1 MGTDKAIEKLK
12 KRALIDGHFV
22 FTSGRHSSVYVNKDA
37 VYARTSE
44 ISKLCRIIAAQFAG
58 FDPQMVIAPAVGG
71 VVLSQWTTHHLSTL
85 SKRDFSVP
93 DPVLAAYAE
102 KSKDGREFVIKRE
115 YAKLIPGKRVLVVE
129 DVLTT
134 GGSAKSVVKAV
145 RKIGGEVI
153 GVGALFN
160 RGNVTKRKLGG
171 VPKLFSIC
179 NEKMDDW
186 PEDKCSLCVDGVP
199 INMDF
204 GHGAEFLSRKTNE
217 TAEDYL

>member
-1 MGTDKAIEKLK
+1 MSTDRTIEKLK

-22 FTSGRHSSVYVNKDA
+22 FTSGRHSSVYINKDA
-37 VYARTSE
+37 VYARTFE
-44 ISKLCRIIAAQFAG
+44 ISKLCRIIAAQFVG
-58 FDPQMVIAPAVGG
+58 FDPQVVIAPAVGG

-85 SKRDFSVP
+85 SKRDFSVL
-93 DPVLAAYAE
+93 DPVLAAYAD
-102 KSKDGREFVIKRE
+102 KSEDGKGFVIKRE
-115 YAKLIPGKRVLVVE
+115 YIKLIPGKMVLVVE

-134 GGSAKSVVKAV
+134 GASAKSVVKAV

-171 VPKLFSIC
+171 VPKLFSVC

-186 PEDKCSLCVDGVP
+186 PEDECPLCAGGVP

-204 GHGAEFLSRKTNE
+204 GHGTQFGSNRA
-217 TAEDYL
+217 